1 MNLEKQFIVLREP
14 HTSEK
19 STIIADKLKHFVF
32 KVSPD
37 ATKQEIQNAVENIFK
52 VKVKKVSTVNVKGKS
67 KRFRGRE
74 GRRNDWKKAY
84 VALQDGFDLDF
95 ASVD

>member
-1 MNLEKQFIVLREP
+1 MNIENKFIVLREP

-19 STIIADKLKHFVF
+19 STVLADKLKHFVF

-37 ATKQEIQNAVENIFK
+37 ATKLQIKTAVEAIFN
-52 VKVKKVSTVNVKGKS
+52 VKVEKVSTVVVKGKN
-67 KRFRGRE
+67 KRFRGRP
-74 GRRNDWKKAY
+74 GKRNDWKKAY

>member
-19 STIIADKLKHFVF
+19 STIVADKLKQFVF

-37 ATKQEIQNAVENIFK
+37 ATKQEIQNAVESIFK

-67 KRFRGRE
+67 KRFRGRD
-74 GRRNDWKKAY
+74 GRRSDWKKAY